1 MTREEVIE
9 LLRERRPYLAAEFGI
24 RRIGLFGSFAQ
35 GRPHEDSDVDLVVEF
50 ARPIGLQFME
60 LASYLEQVLGK
71 KVDVLTPAGI
81 AGIRSARV
89 AQTIQNSIVYV

>member
-1 MTREEVIE
+1 
-9 LLRERRPYLAAEFGI
+9 
-24 RRIGLFGSFAQ
+24 
-35 GRPHEDSDVDLVVEF
+35 LVVEF